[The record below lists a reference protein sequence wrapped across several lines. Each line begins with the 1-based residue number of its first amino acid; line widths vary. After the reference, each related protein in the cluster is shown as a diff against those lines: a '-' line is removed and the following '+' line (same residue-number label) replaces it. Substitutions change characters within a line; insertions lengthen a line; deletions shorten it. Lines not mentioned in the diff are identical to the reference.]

1 MAQNR
6 PPPSFQEYANN
17 WLANRHYRLATLAE
31 RGLLQTMRYECWVN
45 HSLPSDPATLAR
57 VIGFTSEEVS
67 RALPA
72 VMPFFAETAEG
83 QIISPELE
91 DYRAHLAGIRVKQSD
106 GGKNGAAKTN
116 GKKKSS
122 ETIADKGFQGDS
134 GNPAGKSRVEP
145 RVSST
150 VQSSTVQSSQ
160 TQSLK
165 KGIVL
170 VDDPFVSAYEQTESS
185 YEKASNGY

>member
-1 MAQNR
+1 
-6 PPPSFQEYANN
+6 
-17 WLANRHYRLATLAE
+17 
-31 RGLLQTMRYECWVN
+31 
-45 HSLPSDPATLAR
+45 
-57 VIGFTSEEVS
+57 
-67 RALPA
+67 
-72 VMPFFAETAEG
+72 MPFFAETAEG

-116 GKKKSS
+116 GKNKSS

-150 VQSSTVQSSQ
+150 VQARTRLLYPPDAAGQRSRVD
-160 TQSLK
+160 L
-165 KGIVL
+165 GGGRVL
-170 VDDPFVSAYEQTESS
+170 
-185 YEKASNGY
+185 

>member
-6 PPPSFQEYANN
+6 EAPSFQEYAASM
-17 WLANRHYRLATLAE
+17 LAKAAFRSMTAE
-31 RGLLQTMRYECWVN
+31 AKGICWQMRMECWVN
-45 HSLPSDPATLAR
+45 KTVPADPARLAR
-57 VIGFTSEEVS
+57 YLGEEKTLVE
-67 RALPA
+67 RVLPE
-72 VMPFFAETAEG
+72 VMPFFSSDG
-83 QIISPELE
+83 DWIRSPELDAYQAHIDE
-91 DYRAHLAGIRVKQSD
+91 IRAKQIA

-116 GKKKSS
+116 GKNKSS

>member
-91 DYRAHLAGIRVKQSD
+91 DYRAHLASIRVKQSA

-116 GKKKSS
+116 GKNKSS
-122 ETIADKGFQGDS
+122 ETLADKGVQGDS
-134 GNPAGKSRVEP
+134 GKPAGKSRVEP
-145 RVSST
+145 RVSSP
-150 VQSSTVQSSQ
+150 VQTSPDQSKPTQPLKRSSA
-160 TQSLK
+160 
-165 KGIVL
+165 L
-170 VDDPFVSAYEQTESS
+170 VDDPFVSAYEQTETNYS
-185 YEKASNGY
+185 KASNGY